1 LHESRI
7 ARHPTRQAQ
16 ARPHK
21 TEYAE
26 RAFGAFYFASG
37 DLGMAAAKKSKGS
50 VGVIGLGIM
59 GGSFAKNLA
68 AGGWHVIGYDISAAR
83 RSEAKR
89 AGVEIATNAADV
101 VAKVATVITSLP
113 KPQALIETARAI
125 VAAKLPPKTIVEMS
139 TFNIE
144 DKEKAE
150 KTLRKAGH
158 VMLDTP
164 VSGTGSQA
172 KTRDL
177 VFYASG
183 DTKTIK
189 RIRPMLEAFGRRVY
203 DVGTFGNGSR
213 MKYVANLLV
222 AINNVASAE
231 AMVLGMK
238 AGLDPQMIFDLIQ
251 AGAGNSRVF
260 ELRVP
265 MMVKNNYDD
274 VTMKIDVWDK
284 DMRVIGDY
292 ARKIRVPTP
301 MFDASK
307 PIYIKAMKSGRG
319 AQDTA
324 AVCAVLE
331 SMAKFKRTKSK
342 KKR

>member
-1 LHESRI
+1 MV
-7 ARHPTRQAQ
+7 AAK
-16 ARPHK
+16 K
-21 TEYAE
+21 TN
-26 RAFGAFYFASG
+26 
-37 DLGMAAAKKSKGS
+37 KKSKGI

-59 GGSFAKNLA
+59 GGAFARNLA
-68 AGGWHVIGYDISAAR
+68 AAGWRVVGYDISAAR
-83 RSEAKR
+83 RREAAR
-89 AGVEIATNAADV
+89 AGVEIARDAAG
-101 VAKVATVITSLP
+101 VAAAVSTILTSLP
-113 KPQALIETARAI
+113 KPRALMDSVRAI
-125 VAAKLPPKTIVEMS
+125 AAAKLPRKLLVEMS
-139 TFNIE
+139 TFAIS
-144 DKEKAE
+144 DKEKTARA
-150 KTLRKAGH
+150 LAKAGH

-172 KTRDL
+172 ANRDL

-183 DTKTIK
+183 DSRLIK
-189 RIRPMLEAFGRRVY
+189 RLRPMFQAFGREVY
-203 DVGTFGNGSR
+203 DVGQFGNGSK

-238 AGLDPQMIFDLIQ
+238 AGLPPQTIFDLITP
-251 AGAGNSRVF
+251 GAGNSRVF
-260 ELRVP
+260 ELRAP
-265 MMVKNNYDD
+265 MMVKGNYKD

-292 ARKIRVPTP
+292 ARKIKVPTP

-307 PIYIKAMKSGRG
+307 GIYIKAMKSGLG

-331 SMAKFKRTKSK
+331 KMGKVKRR
-342 KKR
+342 KR

>member
-1 LHESRI
+1 MVA
-7 ARHPTRQAQ
+7 AR
-16 ARPHK
+16 K
-21 TEYAE
+21 N
-26 RAFGAFYFASG
+26 
-37 DLGMAAAKKSKGS
+37 KGT

-68 AGGWHVIGYDISAAR
+68 AAGWRVVGYDISLPR
-83 RSEAKR
+83 RREAER
-89 AGVEIATNAADV
+89 AGVEIAKSAAEV
-101 VAKVATVITSLP
+101 AAKVPTVLLSLP
-113 KPQALIETARAI
+113 KPQALMDIAREIA
-125 VAAKLPPKTIVEMS
+125 AAKLKGKVIVEMS
-139 TFNIE
+139 TFAIS

-150 KTLRKAGH
+150 RVFAKAGH
-158 VMLDTP
+158 TMLDCP

-172 KTRDL
+172 ANRDL

-183 DTKTIK
+183 DSKVTRKLK
-189 RIRPMLEAFGRRVY
+189 PMFEAFGRHVY
-203 DVGTFGNGSR
+203 DVGAFGNGSK

-238 AGLDPQMIFDLIQ
+238 AGLPPQVIFDLVK

-260 ELRVP
+260 ELRAP
-265 MMVKNNYDD
+265 MMVKGKYKD

-284 DMRVIGDY
+284 DMQVIGDY
-292 ARKIRVPTP
+292 AKKIKVPTP

-307 PIYIKAMKSGRG
+307 PVYIKAMKTGYG

-331 SMAKFKRTKSK
+331 KAAKVKRGRASK
-342 KKR
+342 AR

>member
-1 LHESRI
+1 MAG
-7 ARHPTRQAQ
+7 AR
-16 ARPHK
+16 
-21 TEYAE
+21 
-26 RAFGAFYFASG
+26 
-37 DLGMAAAKKSKGS
+37 KKKGT
-50 VGVIGLGIM
+50 VGVVGLGIM
-59 GGSFAKNLA
+59 GGAFAKNLA
-68 AGGWHVIGYDISAAR
+68 AAGWRVIGYDISAAR
-83 RSEAKR
+83 RREAAR
-89 AGVEIATNAADV
+89 AGVEVGISAADV
-101 VAKVATVITSLP
+101 AAKAPVILTSLP
-113 KPQALIETARAI
+113 KPSALMDTARKIA
-125 VAAKLPPKTIVEMS
+125 AAKLPRKLLVEMS
-139 TFNIE
+139 TFAIS

-150 KTLRKAGH
+150 RVIAKAGH

-172 KTRDL
+172 ATRDL

-183 DTKTIK
+183 DSRAIK
-189 RIRPMLEAFGRRVY
+189 RVQPILQAFGRRAY
-203 DVGTFGNGSR
+203 DVGAFGNGSK

-238 AGLDPQMIFDLIQ
+238 AGLPPKLIFDLIT
-251 AGAGNSRVF
+251 AGAGNSRIF

-265 MMVKNNYDD
+265 MMVKNNYKD

-284 DMRVIGDY
+284 DMQVIGDY
-292 ARKIRVPTP
+292 ARKIKVPTP

-307 PIYIKAMKSGRG
+307 PVYLKAQKSGFG

-331 SMAKFKRTKSK
+331 KMAGVKR
-342 KKR
+342 KRR

>member
-1 LHESRI
+1 
-7 ARHPTRQAQ
+7 
-16 ARPHK
+16 
-21 TEYAE
+21 
-26 RAFGAFYFASG
+26 
-37 DLGMAAAKKSKGS
+37 MVAAKKNTKKNKGT

-59 GGSFAKNLA
+59 GGSFASNLA
-68 AGGWHVIGYDISAAR
+68 AAGWRVVGYDISAAR
-83 RSEAKR
+83 RREAQR
-89 AGVEIATNAADV
+89 AGVEIAASAADV
-101 VAKVATVITSLP
+101 AAKVPVILTSLP
-113 KPQALIETARAI
+113 KPQALMETAR
-125 VAAKLPPKTIVEMS
+125 VLAAVKGKRLVIAEMS
-139 TFNIE
+139 TFAIS

-150 KTLRKAGH
+150 RVLRKAGH
-158 VMLDTP
+158 VMLDCP

-183 DTKTIK
+183 DSGSIK
-189 RIRPMLEAFGRRVY
+189 KLKPMFETFGRRIY
-203 DVGTFGNGSR
+203 DVGAFGNGSK

-238 AGLDPQMIFDLIQ
+238 AGLKPQMIFDLIT

-260 ELRVP
+260 ELRAP
-265 MMVKNNYDD
+265 MMVKGNYKN

-292 ARKIRVPTP
+292 AKKIKVPTP
-301 MFDASK
+301 MFNASK
-307 PIYIKAMKSGRG
+307 PVYIKAMKGG
-319 AQDTA
+319 LGMQDTA

-331 SMAKFKRTKSK
+331 KQAKVKR
-342 KKR
+342 KR